1 VTAPDVHRL
10 ILHQLHLTGIEYMV
24 TGAVA
29 AIAYGEPRMTNDVD
43 IVVRLGPGDAA
54 KLVAAYAPSKYY
66 TPPVE
71 VIEEER
77 LRPLHGHFNVIHH
90 ETALRGDFYV
100 AGEDPLHDWAM
111 ARRHSEPLG
120 GDDIWFA
127 PIEYVIVRKLEYFE
141 QSGSDRHLRDIA
153 GMLKVS
159 AEYVD
164 RVEIERMVEERGLGV
179 LWERATRISW

>member
-1 VTAPDVHRL
+1 MAAPDIHRL
-10 ILHQLHLTGIEYMV
+10 ILQPLHLTGIEYMV

-43 IVVRLGPGDAA
+43 IVVRLGAGDGA
-54 KLVAAYAPSKYY
+54 KLVEAYPPSEYY

-77 LRPLHGHFNVIHH
+77 LRPRHGHFNVIHH
-90 ETALRGDFYV
+90 ETALRGDFYA
-100 AGEDPLHDWAM
+100 AGEDPLHAWAM
-111 ARRHSEPLG
+111 ARRQSEMLG
-120 GDDIWFA
+120 GDAIWFA

-141 QSGSDRHLRDIA
+141 QGGSDRHLRDIA

-164 RVEIERMVEERGLGV
+164 RPQIERLIKERGLGG
-179 LWERATRISW
+179 LWERAKSLSL

>member
-1 VTAPDVHRL
+1 VAAPDIHRL
-10 ILHQLHLTGIEYMV
+10 ILQPLHLTGIEYMV

-43 IVVRLGPGDAA
+43 IVVRLGAGDGA
-54 KLVAAYAPSKYY
+54 KLVEAYPPSEYY

-77 LRPLHGHFNVIHH
+77 LRPRHGHFNVIHH
-90 ETALRGDFYV
+90 ETALRGDFYA
-100 AGEDPLHDWAM
+100 AGEDPLHAWAM
-111 ARRHSEPLG
+111 ARRQGEMIG
-120 GDDIWFA
+120 GDAIWFA

-159 AEYVD
+159 GEYLD
-164 RVEIERMVEERGLGV
+164 RAQVERMIAERGLSEF
-179 LWERATRISW
+179 WKRANSIPR